1 MSPLRV
7 PRTLVLSD
15 LHLGRPNGA
24 GRADAF
30 EALLADFD
38 RVIVNGDVAE
48 LHHPDFAGDAELELA
63 RLRDICF
70 SRGIKLDLVAG
81 NHDPFVSDLRSLALA
96 DGAIYIT
103 HGDALHP
110 AVAPWSP
117 CASVMRQAYAAALAS
132 TAQGTAEDAARFAA
146 AREAS
151 LAEWRAMGDG
161 AHVSTIGG
169 MARHPG
175 LALAVLAYWSRYPRM
190 VASWAERFAPQAGTV
205 IVGHSHRGF
214 VRTVDGRQIVNTGA
228 YAFPGR
234 PTGVVVEGTTVR
246 VHRLAKRGHLF
257 ALAPDAV
264 AAWPINFHAR
274 GVERMQEPA
283 REPDAGQAS
292 AASTPA
298 MNRAASPSASPSI
311 DGR

>member
-161 AHVSTIGG
+161 AHISTIGS
-169 MARHPG
+169 MARRPT
-175 LALAVLAYWSRYPRM
+175 LALAVLGYWARYPRL
-190 VASWAERFAPQAGTV
+190 AAEWAERFAPQAGTV

-214 VRTVDGRQIVNTGA
+214 VRSVDGRQVVNTGA
-228 YAFPGR
+228 YSFPGA
-234 PTGVVVEGTTVR
+234 PAGVVVEGTTVR
-246 VHRLAKRGHLF
+246 VHRLARRGHLF
-257 ALAPDAV
+257 VLAQDAV

-274 GVERMQEPA
+274 GIERL
-283 REPDAGQAS
+283 PDQAP

-298 MNRAASPSASPSI
+298 MNRAASPSRSPSI

>member
-48 LHHPDFAGDAELELA
+48 LHHPEFAADAEIELA

-81 NHDPFVSDLRSLALA
+81 NHDPFVSDVRSVTLAE
-96 DGAIYIT
+96 GAIYVT

-117 CASVMRQAYAAALAS
+117 CAAIMREAYAAALGATPS
-132 TAQGTAEDAARFAA
+132 GTPEDAARFAA

-169 MARHPG
+169 MARHPL
-175 LALAVLAYWSRYPRM
+175 LAMSVVAYWSRYPQM
-190 VASWAERFAPQAGTV
+190 VSSWVGRFAPQAGTV

-214 VRTVDGRQIVNTGA
+214 VRMVDGRQIVNTGA
-228 YAFPGR
+228 YSFPGR

-257 ALAPDAV
+257 ALAQDAV

-274 GVERMQEPA
+274 GLEQLPERPEP
-283 REPDAGQAS
+283 GQAS